1 MLTESLAH
9 EGACLPKPAP
19 SARPT
24 SSQTALCSHHRCSAA
39 ARALVLYKELLE
51 IATDQSVYLEEFARN
66 QIAAEELHNMDIKK
80 MQRDYEGDETVIV
93 RSALSL
99 RRRRRCAGP
108 RCGADELHRCSCCA
122 TDITFAH
129 LRSDRR
135 WRRGLSSEALIELV
149 GEKGGRPRRRQPAP
163 GRAAVLSL

>member
-108 RCGADELHRCSCCA
+108 PL
-122 TDITFAH
+122 
-129 LRSDRR
+129 
-135 WRRGLSSEALIELV
+135 
-149 GEKGGRPRRRQPAP
+149 RRR
-163 GRAAVLSL
+163 